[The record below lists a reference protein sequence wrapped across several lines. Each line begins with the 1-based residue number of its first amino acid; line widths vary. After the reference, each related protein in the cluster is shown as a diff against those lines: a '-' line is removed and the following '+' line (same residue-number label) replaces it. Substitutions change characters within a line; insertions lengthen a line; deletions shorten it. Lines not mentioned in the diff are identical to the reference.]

1 MQRSACLVKL
11 VVMLKHSSSPVE
23 FKEISI
29 MSRVL
34 LQSVPIVA
42 LQLSKDVFKLPRSSA
57 LVLVLLPEQV
67 RFDASPPPTKVMLSL
82 MPLKSI
88 LLVNL
93 PSMILSCFSIL
104 FFLLRKLLTWSFHTF
119 IAETASDTHS
129 RVTGGGG
136 ESVAP
141 CRHPGHL
148 GQFFLF
154 KFFPFFPFLPLP
166 FLLRFLF
173 FLCLLFFLLPDRF
186 PPFSF
191 LSTPLASRE
200 FAPET

>member
-1 MQRSACLVKL
+1 MQRSACVVKL

-23 FKEISI
+23 FKEMSI

-88 LLVNL
+88 LLENL
-93 PSMILSCFSIL
+93 PSMMWSCFSIL
-104 FFLLRKLLTWSFHTF
+104 FFLLRKLPT
-119 IAETASDTHS
+119 
-129 RVTGGGG
+129 
-136 ESVAP
+136 
-141 CRHPGHL
+141 
-148 GQFFLF
+148 
-154 KFFPFFPFLPLP
+154 
-166 FLLRFLF
+166 
-173 FLCLLFFLLPDRF
+173 
-186 PPFSF
+186 
-191 LSTPLASRE
+191 
-200 FAPET
+200 